1 MMIFADKRYKR
12 KDYTDKMPT
21 WIRHQLFNE
30 KDTCHKDL
38 STDITVQVAR
48 ATRPL
53 VSVSKNCDNDLTAHF
68 NKHQARIKDKNG
80 KVVCTFQRQGG
91 L

>member
-38 STDITVQVAR
+38 STDITVQVASNFFKEMGQPFDMPPKMLYD
-48 ATRPL
+48 A
-53 VSVSKNCDNDLTAHF
+53 
-68 NKHQARIKDKNG
+68 
-80 KVVCTFQRQGG
+80 
-91 L
+91 